1 MISRIETINEKKLIG
16 QRMRM
21 SLADYRVA
29 ALWQSFMPRR
39 KEIINALSS
48 DLISLAVYSP
58 THFTQFNPG
67 NTFEKWAAVEV
78 ASFDHVP
85 NGMETFIVPGGSY
98 AVFHYKGSSAESF
111 AFFQSIFSDW
121 LPSAGYL
128 LDDRPHF
135 EVLGEKY
142 RNNDP
147 SSEEEIWIPVKG
159 E

>member
-1 MISRIETINEKKLIG
+1 MIKRIETLSEKKLIG
-16 QRMRM
+16 KHMTM
-21 SLADYRVA
+21 SIADYKIA
-29 ALWQSFMPRR
+29 ALWQWFMPHR
-39 KEIINALSS
+39 KEITNALSR

-58 THFTQFNPG
+58 TYFTQFNPS

-121 LPSAGYL
+121 LPSAGYV

>member
-1 MISRIETINEKKLIG
+1 MISSIELISEKKLIG
-16 QRMRM
+16 KRMTM
-21 SLADYRVA
+21 SLADYQIA
-29 ALWQSFMPRR
+29 SLWQSFMPHR
-39 KEIINALSS
+39 KEITHALSK

-78 ASFDHVP
+78 ANFDQVP
-85 NGMETFIVPGGSY
+85 NGMETFIVPAGRY

-121 LPSAGYL
+121 LPNAGYAP
-128 LDDRPHF
+128 DDRPHF
-135 EVLGEKY
+135 EVLGENY

-147 SSEEEIWIPVKG
+147 SSEEEILVPVKTA
-159 E
+159 